1 MPSSSTV
8 KRTTNGGLATA
19 MALLIQNQAEYV
31 SHIRETQ
38 EEFARIK
45 HEFDQI
51 KPILLR
57 HEQILTELPEVIRQ
71 KVGFRAPQ

>member
-1 MPSSSTV
+1 
-8 KRTTNGGLATA
+8 

-31 SHIRETQ
+31 SHVRETQ

>member
-1 MPSSSTV
+1 V
-8 KRTTNGGLATA
+8 
-19 MALLIQNQAEYV
+19 
-31 SHIRETQ
+31 RETQ

-51 KPILLR
+51 KAILLR

-71 KVGFRAPQ
+71 KVDSGHLSK